1 LLLTTKHPTSSGVF
15 LNVTI
20 LTMPKKNS
28 SKPRKRIVLL
38 DSHAILH
45 RAYHALPDF
54 TSSKGEPT
62 GALYGLSSMIISI
75 IKELKPDYI
84 AAAFDLP
91 KPTYRHEAYTD
102 YKAGRK
108 ESDPELVSQI
118 KRAYDFYKA
127 FNIDVY
133 EKEGYEADDILGTLA
148 EELKDEFDIVVA
160 SGDMDTLQ
168 LVDKDRVQVFTLK
181 KGIKDTI
188 MYDEKAVKER
198 FGFGPLLLPDY
209 KGLRGDP
216 SDNIIGVAGIGEKT
230 GTTLITEFGTIEK
243 IYKTLKKSPE
253 KFDEVGITERIK
265 NLLIEN
271 QEEAEFSKMLATIR
285 RDAEVKYNLPKETWV
300 NSTDPDKIH
309 GLFRDLDFRALA
321 VRVKSILPEETGQ
334 AEMNLGEQVEV
345 KIDEKT
351 LAEAKVAIWLINSS
365 ITKPELEDILNFT
378 GEKDLEKAYKKLLDG
393 LKKNGLE
400 NLFNKIEKPATDIIR
415 DMENNGVKIDK
426 IFLKDLSEDYHK
438 QLDKFEKDIWKMSGG
453 EEFNINSSQQLAEVL
468 FNKMELKYK
477 GMRKTSTGKF
487 STKEEVLQKMKNEGH
502 EIVDKILEY
511 RELQKLLS
519 TYIDNIPK
527 LVSKDGRL
535 HANFLQTGTVTGR
548 MSSNNPNL
556 QNIPIGSERGR
567 KIRHAFVAAKGTKLV
582 AFDYSQIE
590 LRVAAFLSGDEKLI
604 NVFKEGKDIHTEVA
618 SEVFDVEPEKVD
630 KEMRRQAKVINFGIL
645 YGMGIN
651 ALKDNLGSDRKTAQE
666 FYNKYF
672 AVYEDLGAYLDK
684 TKKDTSDKG
693 YTTTFFGRRRYFE
706 GIKSSI
712 PFIRASAE
720 RMAINAPIQG
730 TQADLTKLA
739 MVKID
744 EYLKKEKIIDKTKL
758 ILQIHDEVIYEMD
771 EKLIKEHAPKIKEIM
786 ESVMNEKETSGV
798 PIIAEYSVGEDW
810 GHMEK
815 AE

>member
-1 LLLTTKHPTSSGVF
+1 
-15 LNVTI
+15 
-20 LTMPKKNS
+20 MPKKNS